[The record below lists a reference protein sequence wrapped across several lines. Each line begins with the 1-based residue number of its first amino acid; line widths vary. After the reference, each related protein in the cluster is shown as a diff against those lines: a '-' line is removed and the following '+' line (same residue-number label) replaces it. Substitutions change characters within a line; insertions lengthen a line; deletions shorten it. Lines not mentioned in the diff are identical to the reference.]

1 MNLIELDTRLSRYV
15 HTKCMALPRPIL
27 TVLEVSGDGLFWI
40 PATAALWL
48 APLPLAG
55 FSKLRW
61 FCLNFFIGL
70 IFDLILIGILKSLIK
85 RPRPAY
91 NKGMYLVLSV
101 DHWSFPSGHASRAC
115 FIGSFFWLC
124 LSVLQEIRVQ
134 TGFNSGVA
142 QVVVVYPNLGLA
154 DDGLIKAGIL
164 IVMMWSIA
172 TSTSRILLGR
182 HFVLDVVAGAILGV
196 LEAIIVY
203 KLFFVSERFSEVSYS
218 WIAGNACRHEAY
230 LPVFV
235 GSLCKGLNTTG
246 I

>member
-1 MNLIELDTRLSRYV
+1 
-15 HTKCMALPRPIL
+15 MALPRPIL
-27 TVLEVSGDGLFWI
+27 TALEISGDGLFWI

-48 APLPLAG
+48 APLPHTG

-70 IFDLILIGILKSLIK
+70 IFDLILIGILKSFIK

-134 TGFNSGVA
+134 LGFNSGVA
-142 QVVVVYPNLGLA
+142 QTVVVDPNLRL
-154 DDGLIKAGIL
+154 DDYGLIKVA
-164 IVMMWSIA
+164 IVIIMMWSIT

-182 HFVLDVVAGAILGV
+182 HFMLDVLAGAILGV

-203 KLFFVSERFSEVSYS
+203 NLLFVSERFSDASYL

-235 GSLCKGLNTTG
+235 GSVCKGLNTTG

>member
-1 MNLIELDTRLSRYV
+1 
-15 HTKCMALPRPIL
+15 MALPRPIL
-27 TVLEVSGDGLFWI
+27 TALEISGDGLFWI

-48 APLPLAG
+48 APLPHTG

-70 IFDLILIGILKSLIK
+70 IFDLILIGILKSFIK

-134 TGFNSGVA
+134 LGFNSGVA
-142 QVVVVYPNLGLA
+142 QTVVVDPNLRL
-154 DDGLIKAGIL
+154 DDYGLIKVA
-164 IVMMWSIA
+164 IVIIMMWSIA
-172 TSTSRILLGR
+172 TSISRILLGR
-182 HFVLDVVAGAILGV
+182 HFMLDVLAGAILGV

-203 KLFFVSERFSEVSYS
+203 NLLFVSERFSDASYL

-235 GSLCKGLNTTG
+235 GSVCKGLNTTG

>member
-1 MNLIELDTRLSRYV
+1 MIELDRRSSLYI

-27 TVLEVSGDGLFWI
+27 TTLEVSGDGRFWI
-40 PATAALWL
+40 PATAALL
-48 APLPLAG
+48 LTPLPLAG

-134 TGFNSGVA
+134 LGFNPGVA
-142 QVVVVYPNLGLA
+142 QAVVVDPNLRLD
-154 DDGLIKAGIL
+154 DDGLIKAA
-164 IVMMWSIA
+164 IVIIMMWSIA
-172 TSTSRILLGR
+172 TSASRILLGR
-182 HFVLDVVAGAILGV
+182 HFVLDVLAGAILGV
-196 LEAIIVY
+196 LEAFIVY
-203 KLFFVSERFSEVSYS
+203 NLFFVSERFSEESYL
-218 WIAGNACRHEAY
+218 WIAGNACRHETY

-235 GSLCKGLNTTG
+235 GSLCKGLNITR